1 MKKKK
6 AVWTVG
12 KRLGLSYFMLT
23 ALLIVSGAVGFNS
36 TRMLTETLDFVTE
49 EAWTTADGTME
60 GVINVQRQIILI
72 QQIVNTPQLQEKLV
86 PVIQEAELEAKKA
99 FERTRSTNLLP
110 EDSIK
115 RLDYYLKEF
124 SKARDASLA
133 FLKQG
138 AAADDFEGEE
148 IQANLEVKVDD
159 LLGFLDDLETVADQ
173 KIEQE
178 TSNIALVVETAYIS
192 ILAMLVSGVIVA
204 LVFYFSNSRKIVKPL
219 RRAAEMMEDIAQG
232 EGNLT
237 ARMEVHGEDEIAK
250 MCLGFNHFV
259 EKLRDTMQRVTAATA
274 QLATA
279 TDEMSAISKE
289 SQQGINKQRNETDM
303 VATSMNEMS
312 ATTQEV
318 ARNAADASSS
328 AAEAN
333 DHALNGEKVVELTIG
348 AIERLA
354 NEVSNARGAIST
366 LNEDSAN
373 IAGVLDVI
381 KDIAEQTNLLALNA
395 AIEAARAGEQGRGFA
410 VVADEVRTL
419 ASRTRESTE
428 EIEGMIGRLL
438 DATKNA
444 VSTME
449 TGQTAAQD
457 AVATSD
463 TARKALRDITS
474 SVDSIVGLNNQ
485 IATAAEQQGVMA
497 EEVNRSITN
506 ITNIAIET
514 DAGAEQTNNSTEE
527 MARLANELQGLV
539 QQFKV

>member
-23 ALLIVSGAVGFNS
+23 VLLIVSGAVGFNS

-86 PVIQEAELEAKKA
+86 PVIQEAELDAKKA
-99 FERTRSTNLLP
+99 FERTRGTNLLP

-138 AAADDFEGEE
+138 AAGDDFEGEE

-159 LLGFLDDLETVADQ
+159 LLGFLDDLEMVADQ

-192 ILAMLVSGVIVA
+192 ILAMLVSGVLVA
-204 LVFYFSNSRKIVKPL
+204 LVFYFSNSRKIVQPL
-219 RRAAEMMEDIAQG
+219 RRAAAMMEDIAQG

-237 ARMEVHGEDEIAK
+237 VRMEVNGEDEIAK

-279 TDEMSAISKE
+279 TEEMSSIAEE
-289 SQQGINKQRNETDM
+289 SRAGINKQRNETDM

-428 EIEGMIGRLL
+428 EIEQMIGRLL
-438 DATKNA
+438 EATQNA

-514 DAGAEQTNNSTEE
+514 DAGAEQTSNSTEE